1 MILTDINL
9 TYIEGIRFKL
19 GADLHHTDKQGRN
32 IIVPKGFET
41 DLISVPSW
49 LWSFLK
55 PFDEALKGDIIHDYL
70 WHTRS
75 EEIVLFNGNI
85 FKARKYADELRLEIR
100 KELAPQKKFKNYVT
114 HYFLR
119 LFGGFFYSRQINIPT

>member
-1 MILTDINL
+1 MAIKLEYIKGRTFKTLEDI
-9 TYIEGIRFKL
+9 
-19 GADLHHTDKQGRN
+19 HHIDKYGRI

-49 LWSFLK
+49 LWSILK
-55 PFDEALKGDIIHDYL
+55 PFDEGLKADIIHDYL
-70 WHTRS
+70 WTKRVD
-75 EEIVLFNGNI
+75 EIAYFNGNI

-100 KELAPQKKFKNYVT
+100 KELVPKKKFKNYVT

-119 LFGGFFYSRQINIPT
+119 WFGGFFYSRQIQIPR